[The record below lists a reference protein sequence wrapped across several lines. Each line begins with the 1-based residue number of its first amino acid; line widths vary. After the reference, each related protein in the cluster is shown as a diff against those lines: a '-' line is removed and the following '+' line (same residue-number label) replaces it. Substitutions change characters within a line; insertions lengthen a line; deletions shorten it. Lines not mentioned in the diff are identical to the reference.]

1 MSNRTKITEIKE
13 SYTQKQRSKDELGNV
28 TFVEK
33 NFTRFKDVAYV
44 DGWARF
50 GHFIIDR
57 IIFYIFTWIFG
68 IALGLFLV
76 IIGATDVIRAEY
88 FNLTVTLFTYIFLYP
103 LYYFV
108 FEASMQSSPG
118 KLIMGR
124 VVVNEYGEK
133 PALNQILARSFSRIV
148 PFEPFSCFSTLGWHD
163 TWSDTYVLRKKRPGG
178 AETGCKSAG
187 VWQRLINGRTGP
199 IRYCEAF

>member
-1 MSNRTKITEIKE
+1 MSNKTKITEIKE
-13 SYTQKQRSKDELGNV
+13 SYTQKQRSKDESGNV

-33 NFTRFKDVAYV
+33 NFTRFKDVPYV

-68 IALGLFLV
+68 IALGLLLA
-76 IIGATDVIRAEY
+76 ITGATDVIRAEY

-163 TWSDTYVLRKKRPGG
+163 TWSDTYVLRKKDL
-178 AETGCKSAG
+178 EEL
-187 VWQRLINGRTGP
+187 RLAVKAQEFGTD
-199 IRYCEAF
+199 